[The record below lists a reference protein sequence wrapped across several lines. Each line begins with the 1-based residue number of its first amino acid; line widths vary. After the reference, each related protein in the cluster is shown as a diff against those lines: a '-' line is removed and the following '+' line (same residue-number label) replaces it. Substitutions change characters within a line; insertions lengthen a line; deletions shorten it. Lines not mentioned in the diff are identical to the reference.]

1 MNEEL
6 IRLSKLLSQKG
17 ICSRREADSYIEKGW
32 VFVDGACVDVL
43 GTKVSPDAS
52 ITLKKECEHIQENK
66 VTILLNKPLG
76 YVSCLPEKGYEPAIT
91 LITPENQFSSRSSQI
106 LLPSHLE
113 KLSVAG
119 RLDIN
124 SKGLLV
130 FTQCGAVA
138 KQLIGEDSGV
148 EKEYFVRVSDY
159 LTQEDCR
166 LLEHGLELD
175 GKPLK
180 RAKVKKISETT
191 FTIILKEGKKRQI
204 RRMCELL
211 RLTALELKRIRVGK
225 VELGNLPIGCWRFL
239 RSEESFI

>member
-1 MNEEL
+1 MEEK
-6 IRLSKLLSQKG
+6 IRLSKLLSQQG
-17 ICSRREADSYIEKGW
+17 ICSRREADLYIERGW
-32 VFVDGACVDVL
+32 VYVDGKCIDVL
-43 GTKVSPDAS
+43 GTKVSPYSS
-52 ITLKKECEHIQENK
+52 ISLKKELEQMQSNK

-91 LITPENQFSSRSSQI
+91 LITPENHFSSRSSHI
-106 LLPSHLE
+106 LLPAHLE

-159 LTQEDCR
+159 LTKEDCQW
-166 LLEHGLELD
+166 LEHGLELD

-180 RAKVKKISETT
+180 RAKVKKLSETT

-211 RLTALELKRIRVGK
+211 RLTALELKRIRIGK
-225 VELGNLPIGCWRFL
+225 IELGNLPLGCWRYL
-239 RSEESFI
+239 RSDESFI

>member
-1 MNEEL
+1 MEEEF

-32 VFVDGACVDVL
+32 VYVEGKCVNVL
-43 GTKVSPDAS
+43 GTKVSPSSS
-52 ITLKKECEHIQENK
+52 ITLKQELENLKDSK

-91 LITPENQFSSRSSQI
+91 LITSENQFSSKSSQTF
-106 LLPSHLE
+106 LPSHLE

-130 FTQCGAVA
+130 FTQCGAIA

-159 LTQEDCR
+159 LTKEDCQ

-180 RAKVKKISETT
+180 RAKVKKLSETT

-211 RLTALELKRIRVGK
+211 RLTALELKRIRIGNI
-225 VELGNLPIGCWRFL
+225 ELGNLPLGCWRFL
-239 RSEESFI
+239 RSDESFI